1 MLKLIIIILYFHI
14 TTLTIY
20 RFKELIYLGKEETN
34 KSKPIAFFIKVP
46 ILPKIITA
54 QEIVLFS

>member
-14 TTLTIY
+14 TALTIY

-34 KSKPIAFFIKVP
+34 KSKPVAFFIKVP
-46 ILPKIITA
+46 ILPKIITT
-54 QEIVLFS
+54 